1 MIGEKYQISYGLQ
14 CGPWEMKLRLPDW
27 EEYGTEEEAGKI
39 NENRTVSAMLTA
51 DAVFLS
57 LDGMEL
63 EIRPEQRELY
73 GFSFLKEETYGRLG
87 PPLSPEDLDRLIGKD
102 MLEEILFSSRYMVTE
117 NDYTEFTGNLA
128 EAFTEL
134 EKSEVPTRCKMS
146 GGREIYG
153 YLFESV
159 WYQAERVR

>member
-1 MIGEKYQISYGLQ
+1 MIEEKYQISYGLQ
-14 CGPWEMKLRLPDW
+14 YGSWEMKLRLPDW
-27 EEYGTEEEAGKI
+27 EEYGTEEEAGKV

-57 LDGMEL
+57 LDEMEL
-63 EIRPEQRELY
+63 EIFPEQKELY

-87 PPLSPEDLDRLIGKD
+87 PPLSPEDLDRLIEKD

-117 NDYTEFTGNLA
+117 NDYTEFTGNLS

-134 EKSEVPTRCKMS
+134 EKSEEPVYCKMS
-146 GGREIYG
+146 DGRERYG